1 MKDYGT
7 KITIYDPW
15 ANEQEVMHG
24 YGLLS
29 KKEIPITKYDAI
41 ILTVAHNKF
50 KELDFSLLKKE
61 KSVVYDVKNIL
72 DDSLKDKTL

>member
-1 MKDYGT
+1 MDYCQ
-7 KITIYDPW
+7 KKKY
-15 ANEQEVMHG
+15 
-24 YGLLS
+24 LS
-29 KKEIPITKYDAI
+29 RKFDAI